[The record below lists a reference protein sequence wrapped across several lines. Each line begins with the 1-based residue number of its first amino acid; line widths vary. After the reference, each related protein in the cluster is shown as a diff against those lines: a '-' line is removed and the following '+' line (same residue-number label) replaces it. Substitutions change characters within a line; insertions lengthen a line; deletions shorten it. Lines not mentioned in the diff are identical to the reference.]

1 MSVDVPGALLS
12 LQGVGVEAEGF
23 PILDDVDLSIM
34 PAETLVIFGESG
46 AGKSTLINVIAD
58 CVPFSGS
65 VLRSSELD
73 LHSIGISYDS
83 FATFAELRVRDIVE
97 MYSQLRRVQ
106 PNYAMAEQLRL
117 DEIGGRRFRALSA
130 GERKRLALYAAL
142 FFDPLLAILD
152 EPTDGLDPMQ
162 RRIFWRLVEKR
173 RGATVIVTHLWEEAL
188 RSHDR
193 ICLLAAGRMVGEPR
207 SLGEW
212 MATIP
217 QRGRLAWAQSAT
229 STGAEGTERFARVEA
244 HGYTY
249 LYYEDDQGRDAALKV
264 AKRNAVAYSESLVT
278 LEDVYLLLKA
288 ELEQSRE

>member
-1 MSVDVPGALLS
+1 
-12 LQGVGVEAEGF
+12 
-23 PILDDVDLSIM
+23 M

-97 MYSQLRRVQ
+97 MYSRLRRVQ

-207 SLGEW
+207 SLGDGWQRYRREVDLHGRSLPPVPVRRVRSASRGW
-212 MATIP
+212 KRTVTHTCTTRTSKVGTRRSKWPNATQWRI
-217 QRGRLAWAQSAT
+217 R
-229 STGAEGTERFARVEA
+229 
-244 HGYTY
+244 
-249 LYYEDDQGRDAALKV
+249 
-264 AKRNAVAYSESLVT
+264 
-278 LEDVYLLLKA
+278 
-288 ELEQSRE
+288 SRW